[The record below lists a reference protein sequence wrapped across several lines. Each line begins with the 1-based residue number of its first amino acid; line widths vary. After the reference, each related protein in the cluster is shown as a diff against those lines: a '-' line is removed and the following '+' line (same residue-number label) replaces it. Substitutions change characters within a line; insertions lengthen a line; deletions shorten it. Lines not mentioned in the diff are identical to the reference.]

1 MAMGFSESEV
11 IALLQKIF
19 ATSDPRV
26 IVGIGDDAAVVR
38 GNPQQVITTDM
49 AVQGVHFRLDWSSAF
64 DIGRKI
70 AAANIADVLSMGAQ
84 CDYLVVALS
93 LTGNEELAWIEDL
106 AKGVKYEADHAGAHI
121 VGGDLARSSVITIAI
136 TAVGDCKKPILRSGA
151 QVGDAIYLSSLT
163 GWSAA
168 GYYILSKK
176 SKFHSSALSDGA
188 LASSSAAALAIKEFH
203 APSIDYSIDFSA
215 ATSMCDISDSLITQ
229 GEQMAL
235 ASGVQFYFDVERFES
250 APEFGELSS
259 LAHSVGADVWSWVV
273 GGGEDHALLATGRN
287 MPGIKVGEVVAGS
300 GISGIDKK
308 MAPDTWS
315 HF

>member
-11 IALLQKIF
+11 ITLLQKIF

-70 AAANIADVLSMGAQ
+70 AAANIADVLSMGGQ

-93 LTGNEELAWIEDL
+93 LTGDEELSWIEDL
-106 AKGVKYEADHAGAHI
+106 AKGIKYEADHAGAHV

-136 TAVGDCKKPILRSGA
+136 TAVGNCKKPILRSGA
-151 QVGDAIYLSSLT
+151 QVGDSIYLSSLT

-176 SKFHSSALSDGA
+176 SKFH
-188 LASSSAAALAIKEFH
+188 SSAAALAIKEFH

-235 ASGVQFYFDVERFES
+235 ASGVQFNFDVERFES

-259 LAHSVGADVWSWVV
+259 LAHSVGAEVWSWVV
-273 GGGEDHALLATGRN
+273 GGGEDHAFLATGRN
-287 MPGIKVGEVVAGS
+287 LPGIKVGEVVAGS

>member
-1 MAMGFSESEV
+1 MAMGFSEGDV
-11 IALLQKIF
+11 IALIQKIF

-49 AVQGVHFRLDWSSAF
+49 AVQGVHFRLNWSSAF

-70 AAANIADVLSMGAQ
+70 AAANIADVLSMGGQ

-93 LTGNEELAWIEDL
+93 LTGNEELSWIEDL
-106 AKGVKYEADHAGAHI
+106 AKGIKHEADHAGAHV

-136 TAVGDCKKPILRSGA
+136 TAVGECKKPILRSGA
-151 QVGDAIYLSSLT
+151 KVGDSIYLSSLT

-168 GYYILSKK
+168 GYYLLSKQ
-176 SKFHSSALSDGA
+176 SKFQ
-188 LASSSAAALAIKEFH
+188 SSAASLAIKEFQ
-203 APSIDYSIDFSA
+203 APSLDYAIDFSE

-229 GEQMAL
+229 SEQMAI
-235 ASGVQFYFDVERFES
+235 ASGLQFDFDIERFEG
-250 APEFGELSS
+250 AAEFGELSS
-259 LAHSVGADVWSWVV
+259 LAHSVGADIWSWIV
-273 GGGEDHALLATGRN
+273 GGGEDHVFLATGRN
-287 MPGIKVGEVVAGS
+287 LPGIEIGEVVEGS

-308 MAPDTWS
+308 MAPDNWS